1 LQKQLDSDPKDWK
14 RFAWYLERI
23 FPDQYADK
31 TKSSVAVLNQVNTA
45 AAAAP
50 VDKELLDKL
59 SARMERCLAI
69 ERKADRDAIERKTD
83 RQD

>member
-1 LQKQLDSDPKDWK
+1 
-14 RFAWYLERI
+14 
-23 FPDQYADK
+23 
-31 TKSSVAVLNQVNTA
+31 
-45 AAAAP
+45 
-50 VDKELLDKL
+50 LDKL